1 MTETLTPIE
10 ILKSR
15 QNFTDYI
22 EAHSSE
28 ITTELLKD
36 YPARELLIICSQLT
50 QNSDGLITLANQL
63 QGNKKAYIF
72 WFVVNEKKEL
82 KNIAQNLNSFF
93 DKNFCGIF
101 LIKAFLNNEKIDF
114 ECLLKP
120 EIGAKSRYSYNTPAK
135 KLQNEY
141 WQRYSEICDEL
152 ASDNQ
157 VSPRYQHWQYL
168 PMHKAGVCLML
179 SINTQQ
185 KYIGA
190 DLVVNSNK
198 YIFEKLYSQKDEI
211 EKELGE
217 LEWVNI
223 PGQKSSRIRKAFDY
237 DITDKSGR
245 DEAIKKHIKLAEDFK
260 SVFPKYLL

>member
-1 MTETLTPIE
+1 MTEALTPIE
-10 ILKSR
+10 ILKSK

-22 EAHSSE
+22 EAHSDE
-28 ITTELLKD
+28 IIAELLKD
-36 YPARELLIICSQLT
+36 YPSRELHIVYPQLT
-50 QNSDGLITLANQL
+50 QSSDGLILAVSRL
-63 QGNKKAYIF
+63 RDEKKAYIF
-72 WFVVNEKKEL
+72 WFIVNEKEEL
-82 KNIAQNLNSFF
+82 KNIAQTLNHFF
-93 DKNFCGIF
+93 DKNYCGIF
-101 LIKAFLNNEKIDF
+101 LVKACLNDDKLEFK
-114 ECLLKP
+114 CLLKP
-120 EIGAKSRYSYNTPAK
+120 EFKIKNKYSYNTPAK

-141 WQRYSEICDEL
+141 WQRYAEICDEL

-168 PMHKAGVCLML
+168 PMHKEGVCLML

-211 EKELGE
+211 EKELGT
-217 LEWVNI
+217 LEWVNV
-223 PGQKSSRIRKAFDY
+223 PGHKSSRIRKSFDY

-245 DEAIKKHIKLAEDFK
+245 DEAIKKHIKLAEEFK